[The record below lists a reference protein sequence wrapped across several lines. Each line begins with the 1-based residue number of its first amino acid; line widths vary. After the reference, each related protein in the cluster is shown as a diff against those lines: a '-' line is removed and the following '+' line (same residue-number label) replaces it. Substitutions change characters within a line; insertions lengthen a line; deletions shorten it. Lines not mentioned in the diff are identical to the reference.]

1 MSNEIGV
8 LKIFI
13 CWAKSW
19 FSTKQTSPTWNNKY
33 TTSQLHPCYSFQCL
47 LCSRWKRKMIMCLET
62 QHRFVQINAWLSWK
76 PHFFGRSAECS
87 LLLTMVNDCFIF
99 FPLSS
104 SSLINELFMTR
115 NSHSLPLIHVW
126 IIIKVPWGF
135 LRFKVFPKIKEM
147 FKFSEISAHLF
158 MGNKYHNNNTK
169 SLFITN

>member
-19 FSTKQTSPTWNNKY
+19 FSAKQTSPTWNNKY

-76 PHFFGRSAECS
+76 PHFFRRSAECS

-126 IIIKVPWGF
+126 IIIKVP
-135 LRFKVFPKIKEM
+135 LRFFYD
-147 FKFSEISAHLF
+147 S
-158 MGNKYHNNNTK
+158 K
-169 SLFITN
+169 SFLKKKRNV

>member
-13 CWAKSW
+13 CWPKSW
-19 FSTKQTSPTWNNKY
+19 FSAKQTSPTWNNKY

-76 PHFFGRSAECS
+76 PHFFRRSAECS

-104 SSLINELFMTR
+104 SSLIID
-115 NSHSLPLIHVW
+115 SHSLPLIHVW
-126 IIIKVPWGF
+126 IIIKVF
-135 LRFKVFPKIKEM
+135 LRFKVFPKKKKKEM
-147 FKFSEISAHLF
+147 FKFSDV
-158 MGNKYHNNNTK
+158 
-169 SLFITN
+169 